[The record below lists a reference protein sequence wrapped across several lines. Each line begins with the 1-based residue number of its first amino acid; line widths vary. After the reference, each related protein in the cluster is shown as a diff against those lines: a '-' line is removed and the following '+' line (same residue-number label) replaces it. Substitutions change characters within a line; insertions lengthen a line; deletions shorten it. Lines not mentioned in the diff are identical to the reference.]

1 MKYWKKNLLIGLIV
15 ALSSEFYLNVFV
27 SNFRISPSVI
37 LFPVLIM
44 TLGREL
50 RIMDMAAAAACGIF
64 CLRLLIRVLRGAA
77 AAEAALTV
85 LPATLFY
92 ISYGLLFR
100 PLIRNRHTAS
110 PLKTAI
116 SAFAADF
123 LSNCLEMTLQDL
135 LQQQPLDIFR
145 TANFLLGIAAVRAA
159 CVFLALLCIMQ
170 YEAFLRNREHEE
182 RYQRLYLLKSGLQSE
197 LYLMRKNTEEI
208 ERVMGNAYRMYESVL
223 EENLPEELK
232 NRSLAIAR
240 DVHEIKKDYLR
251 VIQGIEQEIETD
263 YDLGSMRLS
272 DIVRV
277 LKESSYRAI
286 DARKLNIRIECDMGF
301 DMPVEEHYALMSVFK
316 TLVNNAI
323 EAIESDSGRGS
334 IVIGGREEDGVCV
347 FTVADN
353 GPGIR
358 EKNLERI
365 FQMGYSTKFDEKTGN
380 MFRGV
385 GLCGVRQMIGERFGG
400 TISVES
406 EYGNGTA
413 FTVRI
418 PERAIVSP
426 QTMKEKE
433 QEQKGLER
441 KVQERKNPEGMNR
454 TGEGRPGEGTCDDE

>member
-1 MKYWKKNLLIGLIV
+1 MRNLKKNLLIGLFV
-15 ALSSEFYLNVFV
+15 ALASEFYLNVFV

-37 LFPVLIM
+37 LFPILIM
-44 TLGREL
+44 TLGQEL
-50 RIMDMAAAAACGIF
+50 RIMDMSASAAGWIF
-64 CLRLLIRVLRGAA
+64 CFRFLIRLFGGTAP
-77 AAEAALTV
+77 AEAAIV
-85 LPATLFY
+85 VIPATIFY
-92 ISYGLLFR
+92 LSYGALFH
-100 PLIRNRHTAS
+100 LFIRNRHTAN
-110 PLKTAI
+110 PARTALT
-116 SAFAADF
+116 AFGADF

-135 LQQQPLDIFR
+135 LQRQPLDVLV
-145 TANFLLGIAAVRAA
+145 TANFLLGIALIRAA
-159 CVFLALLCIMQ
+159 CVFFTLFCIMQ

-223 EENLPEELK
+223 EADLPEELR

-272 DIVRV
+272 DILRV

-286 DARKLNIRIECDMGF
+286 DARKLKIRIIIEMDF

-316 TLVNNAI
+316 NLVNNAI
-323 EAIESDSGRGS
+323 EAIESDSGRGT
-334 IVIGGREEDGVCV
+334 IVIGGRREEGICV
-347 FTVADN
+347 FTVSDN

-400 TISVES
+400 TIAVES
-406 EYGNGTA
+406 EYGNGTT

-418 PERAIVSP
+418 PEYAIAGKNADSRTAQNV
-426 QTMKEKE
+426 KE
-433 QEQKGLER
+433 QNPKEQ
-441 KVQERKNPEGMNR
+441 NPKEQSGKEAGSN
-454 TGEGRPGEGTCDDE
+454 E

>member
-1 MKYWKKNLLIGLIV
+1 MRNLKKNLLIGLFV
-15 ALSSEFYLNVFV
+15 ALASEFYLNVFV

-37 LFPVLIM
+37 LFPILIM
-44 TLGREL
+44 TLGQEL
-50 RIMDMAAAAACGIF
+50 RIMDMSVSAAAWIF
-64 CLRLLIRVLRGAA
+64 CFRFLIRLFGGTAP
-77 AAEAALTV
+77 AEAAIV
-85 LPATLFY
+85 VIPATIFY
-92 ISYGLLFR
+92 LSYGALFQ
-100 PLIRNRHTAS
+100 LFIRNRYTAN
-110 PLKTAI
+110 PARTALT
-116 SAFAADF
+116 AFGADF

-135 LQQQPLDIFR
+135 LQRQPLDVLV
-145 TANFLLGIAAVRAA
+145 TANFLLGIALIRAA
-159 CVFLALLCIMQ
+159 CVFFTLFCIMQ

-223 EENLPEELK
+223 EADLPEELR
-232 NRSLAIAR
+232 NRSLAITR

-272 DIVRV
+272 DILRV

-286 DARKLNIRIECDMGF
+286 DARKLKIRIIIEMDF

-316 TLVNNAI
+316 NLVNNAI
-323 EAIESDSGRGS
+323 EAIESDSGRGT
-334 IVIGGREEDGVCV
+334 IVIGGRREEGICV
-347 FTVADN
+347 FTVSDN

-400 TISVES
+400 TIAVES
-406 EYGNGTA
+406 EYGNGTT

-418 PERAIVSP
+418 PEYAIAGKNADSRTAQNV
-426 QTMKEKE
+426 KE
-433 QEQKGLER
+433 QNPKEQ
-441 KVQERKNPEGMNR
+441 NPKEQNPKEQSGKEAGSN
-454 TGEGRPGEGTCDDE
+454 E